1 MPISKETKKY
11 QEEIAKKL
19 ERLFKCKVYTER
31 DTRLNRNRNE
41 VYSPRIDVIVPPIA
55 EKNGV
60 RINTKCKQLME
71 QKPYRKFL
79 DSLEVNA
86 LNSDLINFSINSNP
100 RYFIGIE
107 IENATSINIK
117 YMLGSITNL
126 HLLCKIGILVVMN
139 PNNRNLKKIS
149 EYLKF
154 IREKK
159 KLEVFSE
166 AFSNVTPF
174 SNVVLITREEF
185 DKMLDSMLDARS

>member
-1 MPISKETKKY
+1 
-11 QEEIAKKL
+11 
-19 ERLFKCKVYTER
+19 
-31 DTRLNRNRNE
+31 
-41 VYSPRIDVIVPPIA
+41 
-55 EKNGV
+55 
-60 RINTKCKQLME
+60 
-71 QKPYRKFL
+71 
-79 DSLEVNA
+79 
-86 LNSDLINFSINSNP
+86 
-100 RYFIGIE
+100 
-107 IENATSINIK
+107 
-117 YMLGSITNL
+117 MLGSITNL